1 MEGGSVARPGTA
13 GGGTAGGAGGSGGD
27 PAAQSG
33 LFSQS
38 LDRLKES
45 FLFAAAQGGNSEDVQ
60 SLLEIGADIDWR
72 GQGGDT
78 SLLAACRRGHC
89 DTMALLTVHGANVN
103 VVGSDGMSCIH
114 IAARRGD
121 IASLNV
127 LLEADCNIGLKDKD
141 GKTALDIAKA
151 KGHEEIAAR
160 LVQYRRG
167 MASSTTGTPGT
178 HIRDIVRQAHSDDKA
193 VAAQALVNSPR
204 RGARPPSSSSKEEE
218 RDRGRDRDRDSK
230 SSNESMSTSAI
241 ASALGVDLNAAPKST
256 SSSSAGGGGGSK
268 AVAAAAIAAAG
279 ASSTAAGAAGPAA
292 RPVPTPAQNYAIIG
306 TNYADATHAALN
318 KLLDTEQRER
328 RHAEATAEA
337 LVKEN
342 AKLAD
347 GLAAA
352 LDETALLTSEL
363 ACVQRE
369 LDLLKGKKAALEAPS
384 VTLETCAELDRVLK
398 IALENVE
405 ARKSTLLLSSIEQQK
420 EQRLCV
426 ICQEREKSVVLLP
439 CRHLCLCETCSSHDD
454 LGQCPLCRRPIA
466 HRISVFA

>member
-1 MEGGSVARPGTA
+1 MARPGTA
-13 GGGTAGGAGGSGGD
+13 GGGLGGGAGGSDGD
-27 PAAQSG
+27 AATQSG

-127 LLEADCNIGLKDKD
+127 LLEADCNIALKDKD

-178 HIRDIVRQAHSDDKA
+178 HIREIVRQAHSDDKA

-204 RGARPPSSSSKEEE
+204 RGAGTRQPPSSSKEEQHE
-218 RDRGRDRDRDSK
+218 RDSK
-230 SSNESMSTSAI
+230 SSNESMPTSAI
-241 ASALGVDLNAAPKST
+241 ASALGVDLSAAPKST
-256 SSSSAGGGGGSK
+256 SSSSVTGAEAGAGAGRGSSK
-268 AVAAAAIAAAG
+268 SVGAA
-279 ASSTAAGAAGPAA
+279 ASSTSIATAGPVA
-292 RPVPTPAQNYAIIG
+292 RPVAAPAQNYAIIG

-369 LDLLKGKKAALEAPS
+369 LDLLKGKKAALESPS

-405 ARKSTLLLSSIEQQK
+405 ARKSTLLLSSIELQK

>member
-1 MEGGSVARPGTA
+1 MEGSVARPGTA
-13 GGGTAGGAGGSGGD
+13 GGGFGGGGGAGGSDGV
-27 PAAQSG
+27 PETQSG

-127 LLEADCNIGLKDKD
+127 LLEADCNIALKDKD
-141 GKTALDIAKA
+141 GKSALDIAKA

-204 RGARPPSSSSKEEE
+204 RGAGTRQPPSSSKEEQHE
-218 RDRGRDRDRDSK
+218 RDSK

-241 ASALGVDLNAAPKST
+241 ASALGVDLSAAPKST
-256 SSSSAGGGGGSK
+256 SSSSVTGAGAGVGAGRCGSK
-268 AVAAAAIAAAG
+268 SVGAA
-279 ASSTAAGAAGPAA
+279 ASSTSIATAGPAA
-292 RPVPTPAQNYAIIG
+292 RPVAAPAQNYAIIG

-369 LDLLKGKKAALEAPS
+369 LDLLKGKKAALESPS

-405 ARKSTLLLSSIEQQK
+405 ARKSTLLLSSIELQK